1 MTRVFA
7 ICCSIAQPSER
18 WLAQAMGLMLP
29 KNTPRRQLPDEAT
42 LESRMDCMKVTSSYS
57 CAALNN
63 VNLDAILDD
72 IKCNLRKEQH
82 TVLELNW
89 HVLYHVLAP
98 IQVRPPSPQWSIPI
112 TASRLCFCGR
122 SSQECSLCACAYTCM
137 RFRSAVTRGNI
148 WQATVSDLNFRDRV
162 ACSLEWHS
170 AKVLNNNKTNLCQA
184 FPSAENL
191 TLQCLAGRRLPF

>member
-1 MTRVFA
+1 M
-7 ICCSIAQPSER
+7 S
-18 WLAQAMGLMLP
+18 LMLP

-98 IQVRPPSPQWSIPI
+98 IQVSLPATPPSSTGLRPYLSEP
-112 TASRLCFCGR
+112 GP
-122 SSQECSLCACAYTCM
+122 
-137 RFRSAVTRGNI
+137 G
-148 WQATVSDLNFRDRV
+148 
-162 ACSLEWHS
+162 
-170 AKVLNNNKTNLCQA
+170 
-184 FPSAENL
+184 
-191 TLQCLAGRRLPF
+191 

>member
-1 MTRVFA
+1 
-7 ICCSIAQPSER
+7 
-18 WLAQAMGLMLP
+18 MLP
-29 KNTPRRQLPDEAT
+29 KNTSRRQLPDETT

-98 IQVRPPSPQWSIPI
+98 IQVIPPYLYFHLGARSKQRLMPV
-112 TASRLCFCGR
+112 SRELC
-122 SSQECSLCACAYTCM
+122 
-137 RFRSAVTRGNI
+137 RG
-148 WQATVSDLNFRDRV
+148 
-162 ACSLEWHS
+162 
-170 AKVLNNNKTNLCQA
+170 
-184 FPSAENL
+184 
-191 TLQCLAGRRLPF
+191 

>member
-1 MTRVFA
+1 MPGA
-7 ICCSIAQPSER
+7 GSELEDAKQR
-18 WLAQAMGLMLP
+18 LATDADVTSSRMDSFVKAYYSVQAMSLMLP

-98 IQVRPPSPQWSIPI
+98 IQVI
-112 TASRLCFCGR
+112 
-122 SSQECSLCACAYTCM
+122 
-137 RFRSAVTRGNI
+137 
-148 WQATVSDLNFRDRV
+148 
-162 ACSLEWHS
+162 
-170 AKVLNNNKTNLCQA
+170 
-184 FPSAENL
+184 PSAPLHLRIL
-191 TLQCLAGRRLPF
+191 TPGLRLGFSA